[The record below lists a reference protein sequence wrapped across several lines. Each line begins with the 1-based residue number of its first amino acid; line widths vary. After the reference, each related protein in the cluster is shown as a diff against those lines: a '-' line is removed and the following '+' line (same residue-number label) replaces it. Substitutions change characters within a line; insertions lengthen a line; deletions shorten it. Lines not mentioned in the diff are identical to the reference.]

1 MSRNKTVSQSREPSG
16 NFFGGY
22 SVWSS
27 EKSFSSNF
35 LNTNPPDSEKLRA
48 SLPRE
53 RTLLIS
59 FLFLSA
65 SKSRRNTRG
74 NVDERK
80 GKIKDEKKERR
91 RGEEKSGKEEFLNF
105 CEENTAG
112 LFIIYLV
119 ASSTAAKT
127 EPVAPLVL
135 RQLDAVFLHVSPSSS
150 RGRKKK
156 KNPLPTSA
164 TPCYSM
170 FHLSGRKRRIFS
182 TLLLIWFSREKY
194 GSRGGKFFP
203 FSPLDGSWG

>member
-1 MSRNKTVSQSREPSG
+1 MTVSRNKTVSQSREPSG

-80 GKIKDEKKERR
+80 EKIKDEKKERR

-156 KNPLPTSA
+156 KPSSDQCNTVLLHVSPVGQKKKNIFNSSLNLI
-164 TPCYSM
+164 
-170 FHLSGRKRRIFS
+170 LSRE
-182 TLLLIWFSREKY
+182 IWFSRWEI
-194 GSRGGKFFP
+194 FP
-203 FSPLDGSWG
+203 FFTPRR